1 MNSSN
6 LQQLHDI
13 LQNTS
18 PIGLEHNDILAV
30 AAVCKDHG
38 LSMDEF
44 GSWLY
49 KDPDKKRDP
58 KRLATHWKSLRGSS
72 HPVGMGTI
80 VQLARSQGYEPPH
93 TVRRDPGRELSWN
106 DTIGPKDAVI
116 NHAWIQDEDV
126 PKPGPDWKPHIDL
139 INYLSVLF
147 RADEYVGY
155 VTGAWWNEKA
165 EKWLP
170 KKGNW
175 DRTAEQLIEQ
185 LGKSKG
191 DIGSV
196 IGDCNPEVGA
206 WIRFNPLDGQGI
218 RDENVTDYRYALIES
233 DTLPIDRQYALIKQ
247 LELPVAA
254 MVHSGK
260 KSIHAIVRIDADT
273 YQEYQKR
280 VDYLFEVCNKNGLEM
295 DRQNRNPSRLSR
307 MPGVL
312 RNGEPQY
319 LIGTNLGKA
328 DWKEWE
334 DWIEDLKDDLPDP
347 VQLTDIWGHMPE
359 LADPIIAG
367 VLRKGHKMLL
377 TGPSKGGK
385 SYALIE
391 LCIAIAEGKDWLGWD
406 CAQGQVLYVN
416 LELDEA
422 SCFKR
427 FHDVYQEM
435 GLQPDN
441 IHNISIWNL
450 RGHAVP
456 MDKLAPKLIRRAELQ
471 KFSAVIVDPIYKVI
485 TGDENSA
492 EQMAKFCNQ
501 FDKIC
506 QRLGAATVFCH
517 HHSKGSQGSKQSR
530 DRASG
535 SGVFARDPDALLD
548 MIELSIDEDR
558 KKVIQNR
565 LVCSVMNDFMNRV
578 MNNIVDNWQTQIPQ
592 DDMVVERQFFQG
604 CERLINNH
612 CPDVK
617 HDFLNIVFEARQ
629 KAKQITG
636 WRIEGTL
643 REFPRFEPRNIFWDW
658 PIHKLDDD
666 QLLKDALPA
675 GEDPPWMKSNKQ
687 RNKEK
692 TERKR
697 DRMEALETAYSA
709 CSTDGHVTITDMAEY
724 MAMTEKSVRNRINE
738 HPEYEVVK
746 GLVFHKVKGEK

>member
-1 MNSSN
+1 
-6 LQQLHDI
+6 
-13 LQNTS
+13 
-18 PIGLEHNDILAV
+18 
-30 AAVCKDHG
+30 
-38 LSMDEF
+38 
-44 GSWLY
+44 
-49 KDPDKKRDP
+49 
-58 KRLATHWKSLRGSS
+58 
-72 HPVGMGTI
+72 
-80 VQLARSQGYEPPH
+80 
-93 TVRRDPGRELSWN
+93 
-106 DTIGPKDAVI
+106 
-116 NHAWIQDEDV
+116 
-126 PKPGPDWKPHIDL
+126 
-139 INYLSVLF
+139 
-147 RADEYVGY
+147 
-155 VTGAWWNEKA
+155 
-165 EKWLP
+165 
-170 KKGNW
+170 
-175 DRTAEQLIEQ
+175 
-185 LGKSKG
+185 
-191 DIGSV
+191 
-196 IGDCNPEVGA
+196 
-206 WIRFNPLDGQGI
+206 
-218 RDENVTDYRYALIES
+218 
-233 DTLPIDRQYALIKQ
+233 
-247 LELPVAA
+247 
-254 MVHSGK
+254 
-260 KSIHAIVRIDADT
+260 
-273 YQEYQKR
+273 
-280 VDYLFEVCNKNGLEM
+280 
-295 DRQNRNPSRLSR
+295 
-307 MPGVL
+307 
-312 RNGEPQY
+312 
-319 LIGTNLGKA
+319 
-328 DWKEWE
+328 
-334 DWIEDLKDDLPDP
+334 
-347 VQLTDIWGHMPE
+347 
-359 LADPIIAG
+359 
-367 VLRKGHKMLL
+367 MLL

-578 MNNIVDNWQTQIPQ
+578 MNNIVDNWQAQIPQ

-675 GEDPPWMKSNKQ
+675 GEDPPWIARKKPRAKSDADRK
-687 RNKEK
+687 KEK
-692 TERKR
+692 IQ
-697 DRMEALETAYSA
+697 ALETAASA
-709 CSTDGHVTITDMAEY
+709 VNSNGLVKISEMAEY
-724 MAMTEKSVRNRINE
+724 MGKSEKQLRRDITH
-738 HPEYEVVK
+738 HPEMQIQDGYLVWANK
-746 GLVFHKVKGEK
+746 GDRS